1 VAQAPDPHHPDEL
14 LLVADQPGDLTV
26 TVRVREG
33 ITESRGTKSVTAV
46 PDVTAAA
53 PPFTLRLFLHGWG
66 LVVVAVVI
74 VGFAGA
80 LDALGNLTS
89 ADFIALV
96 APLGALLAV
105 IAVARGTADAGSRPG
120 SGKDSAGPGL

>member
-1 VAQAPDPHHPDEL
+1 VGFKGKENQPRDSAIA
-14 LLVADQPGDLTV
+14 ADRFIHALGLN
-26 TVRVREG
+26 REC
-33 ITESRGTKSVTAV
+33 
-46 PDVTAAA
+46 
-53 PPFTLRLFLHGWG
+53 
-66 LVVVAVVI
+66 AVVI

-105 IAVARGTADAGSRPG
+105 IVVARGTADAGSRPG